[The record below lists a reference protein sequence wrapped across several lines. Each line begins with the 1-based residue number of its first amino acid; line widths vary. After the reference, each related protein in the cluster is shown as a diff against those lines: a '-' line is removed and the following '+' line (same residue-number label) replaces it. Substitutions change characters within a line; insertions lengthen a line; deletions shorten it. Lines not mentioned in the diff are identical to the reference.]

1 MLLPVVLYKAV
12 ILLTVLD
19 DIFTTNLYGVGE
31 PPAPVAPV
39 GPAMLTPEVPD
50 DPATPEV
57 PLDPEDPELPED
69 PEDPEVPLDPE
80 VPELPLTP
88 DVPAAPVA
96 PV

>member
-39 GPAMLTPEVPD
+39 GPAILTPEVPD

-57 PLDPEDPELPED
+57 PLDPDDPELPLAPEVPDD
-69 PEDPEVPLDPE
+69 PFAPDVPLDPLAPDVPLDPE
-80 VPELPLTP
+80 I
-88 DVPAAPVA
+88 PV
-96 PV
+96 